1 MQRMSLIL
9 SALICCVVVWSPHQ
23 ARAEAPEVAEH
34 YELGKAALDAGQP
47 ADALGHFKTA
57 LTQADSSLGTTWQM
71 LLAVALTY
79 QELGQPVNSAQMF
92 RRFLEVTEAHSD
104 LMTEKWR
111 TRREVVRKQLTLLEQ
126 ELSESHAVVMIT
138 STPPGAAISVDGARA
153 GVDGDAVTPTRL
165 WLAPGEHTIEL
176 ALQGFEA
183 TTRTMTTRAGG
194 LDSYSPAL
202 TSPVAAAPTPTPS
215 PSVTLV
221 GEPEATAGSVGP
233 WVVLGGAGAAA
244 IVGGVMLGLA
254 EGEAATLAEIG
265 AKEDPG
271 SADGVNDHKDF
282 NRAQDNLATYDTVAW
297 AMFGVAGA
305 AAIGGVL
312 WWLLDSDGA
321 QETEAA
327 FGVIPTAQGVHA
339 HASWRF

>member
-1 MQRMSLIL
+1 MQRMFLIFL
-9 SALICCVVVWSPHQ
+9 ALVCCVVVWSPPP
-23 ARAEAPEVAEH
+23 AYAEAPAVAEH
-34 YELGKAALDAGQP
+34 YELGKAALDAGKP

-57 LTQADSSLGTTWQM
+57 LTQADLSLGSTWQM

-79 QELGQPVNSAQMF
+79 QELEQPSNSAQMF
-92 RRFLEVTEAHSD
+92 RRFLEVTEAHGE

-126 ELSESHAVVMIT
+126 ELSKSHAVVMIT
-138 STPPGAAISVDGARA
+138 STPPGAAVSVDGARA
-153 GVDGDAVTPTRL
+153 GIDGDAVTPTRL
-165 WLAPGEHTIEL
+165 WLAPGEHTIGL
-176 ALQGFEA
+176 VLQGFES
-183 TTRTMTTRAGG
+183 TTRTMMTRAGG
-194 LDSYSPAL
+194 LDSYSPTL
-202 TSPVAAAPTPTPS
+202 TSLGAAMPTPAPS
-215 PSVTLV
+215 PAVTLV

-233 WVVLGGAGAAA
+233 WVLLGGAGAAA

-254 EGEAATLAEIG
+254 EGEAATLAEIA

-271 SADGVNDHKDF
+271 TTDGVNDHKDF
-282 NRAQDNLATYDTVAW
+282 NRAQDNLATYDAVAW

-312 WWLLDSDGA
+312 WWLLDGDGV

-327 FGVIPTAQGVHA
+327 FGLIPTTKGVHA